1 MKKFNWR
8 KFINRFVF
16 FSLLISAIFL
26 IIRLFLAPA
35 GNDVPYG
42 RVKSDYV
49 LMLVQCI
56 LGLFAM
62 TLPGLFSHR
71 FQIEI
76 PSGMLVLYAIFLYGA
91 IFLDEVR
98 SFYYTV
104 PHWDTILH
112 TFSGGMLGA
121 LGFSFVTLLNKTDK
135 IPLNLSPI
143 FIAIFAF
150 CFAVTLGVFWE
161 IYEFTFDGVL
171 GLNMQKFSLESGE
184 LLMGRAALQD
194 TMKDLIVD
202 CLGAFIMALVGYI
215 SLKYKT
221 GFIEK
226 LTLRKKKNHHDKRL
240 SA

>member
-8 KFINRFVF
+8 RFINRFVF

-26 IIRLFLAPA
+26 VIRLFLAPA
-35 GNDVPYG
+35 DHAVPYE

-62 TLPGLFSHR
+62 TLPGLLSHR

-76 PSGMLVLYAIFLYGA
+76 PSNMLVLYAIFLYGA
-91 IFLDEVR
+91 IFLGEVR

-143 FIAIFAF
+143 FVAIFAF
-150 CFAVTLGVFWE
+150 CFAVTLGVVWE
-161 IYEFTFDGVL
+161 IYEFTFDGIL
-171 GLNMQKFSLESGE
+171 HLNMQKFALESGE
-184 LLMGRAALQD
+184 QLIGRAALQD

-202 CLGAFIMALVGYI
+202 CLGAFIMALLGYI

-226 LTLRKKKNHHDKRL
+226 LTLRKKKEKR
-240 SA
+240 SV

>member
-8 KFINRFVF
+8 RFINRFVF

-26 IIRLFLAPA
+26 VIRLFLAPA
-35 GNDVPYG
+35 DHAVPYE

-62 TLPGLFSHR
+62 TLPGLLSHR

-76 PSGMLVLYAIFLYGA
+76 PSNMLVLYAIFLYGA
-91 IFLDEVR
+91 IFLGEVR

-143 FIAIFAF
+143 FVAIFAF

-161 IYEFTFDGVL
+161 IYEFTFDGIL
-171 GLNMQKFSLESGE
+171 HLNMQKFALESGE
-184 LLMGRAALQD
+184 QLLGRAALQD

-202 CLGAFIMALVGYI
+202 CLGAFIMALLGYI

-226 LTLRKKKNHHDKRL
+226 LTVRKKKSHDKRV

>member
-8 KFINRFVF
+8 RFINRFVF

-26 IIRLFLAPA
+26 VIRLFLAPA
-35 GNDVPYG
+35 DHAVPYE

-62 TLPGLFSHR
+62 TLPGLLSHR

-76 PSGMLVLYAIFLYGA
+76 PSNMLVLYAIFLYGA
-91 IFLDEVR
+91 IFLGEVR

-143 FIAIFAF
+143 FVAIFAF

-161 IYEFTFDGVL
+161 IYEFTFDGIL
-171 GLNMQKFSLESGE
+171 HLNMQKFALESGE
-184 LLMGRAALQD
+184 QLLGRAALQD

-202 CLGAFIMALVGYI
+202 CLGAFIMALLGYI

-226 LTLRKKKNHHDKRL
+226 LTVRKRKSHEKRV